1 MKYEEVQK
9 KLLKFNSDPEAQ
21 TIREYY
27 NHKSFLEILSKSRS
41 ETTHSAFLAWLLKGD
56 GFGKK
61 EDAPLMRFLDIL
73 VKNSE
78 SSDDIDSPCKTDE
91 SLKAA
96 ILSRTLEYSD
106 VKTFPEQIVKD
117 ISMIPSR
124 DRLDI
129 YLTASL
135 IKPIGEKKY
144 LRIVIENKVF
154 ADEIR
159 VGKEKNRKSIG
170 GKMDDLSKVKEDISK
185 LANFSKD
192 DYLKFNQTE
201 RYYKAVEEYPKN
213 EIDTGQ
219 IITLFVFLTP
229 QRSNATD
236 NHFIPVS
243 YQDLM
248 DFVLEPLQGN
258 PNLDSSTKMYLQ
270 EYINAL
276 SVPSI
281 SDFDNEM
288 TVLAV
293 SNREKKKLSKF
304 WNKYKDLITAAAES
318 NKNESPEQPET
329 LVLRKF
335 YEKNQP
341 LFIAIY
347 HIIPEKATALKPYTT
362 RDYTKYTL
370 KFDGKIIDQ
379 HLGKR
384 ALVIAAFK
392 AMKENSLDVPYQDSY
407 NRVFYYPKDVFDT
420 LHVNNEIS
428 EDAYNNRYTIVEIK
442 KSLFAVCNQWGV
454 GNWDWVE
461 EKLISDARFELIS
474 EK

>member
-1 MKYEEVQK
+1 MEYAKVQE
-9 KLLKFNSDPEAQ
+9 KLFEFNSDPEAQ

-78 SSDDIDSPCKTDE
+78 SNVEIDSPCKTDE
-91 SLKAA
+91 YFKAA
-96 ILSRTLEYSD
+96 ILSRTLEFSD
-106 VKTFPEQIVKD
+106 VNTVTEQIIKD
-117 ISMIPSR
+117 ISTIPSK

-159 VGKEKNRKSIG
+159 AGKGKKGKNIG
-170 GKMDDLSKVKEDISK
+170 GKMDDLIKVEMSD
-185 LANFSKD
+185 KD
-192 DYLKFNQTE
+192 EYLQLNQTQ
-201 RYYKAVEEYPKN
+201 RYYRAVEEYPKN
-213 EIDTGQ
+213 EIDKKNT
-219 IITLFVFLTP
+219 ITLFVFLTP
-229 QRSNATD
+229 KSSKATD
-236 NHFIPVS
+236 KHFIPVS

-248 DFVLEPLQGN
+248 DFVLEPLLGN
-258 PNLDSSTKMYLQ
+258 PNLDSSTRTYLQ

-293 SNREKKKLSKF
+293 SNREKNKLSNF
-304 WNKYKDLITAAAES
+304 WDNYKDLITAAAES
-318 NKNESPEQPET
+318 NKNEFPEQPET

-362 RDYTKYTL
+362 RDYTKYML
-370 KFDGKIIDQ
+370 KFNGNIIDQ

-392 AMKENSLDVPYQDSY
+392 EMIARGLKVPDQDSY
-407 NRVFYYPKDVFDT
+407 NRVFYYPKDVFDK
-420 LHVNNEIS
+420 LHDNNEIS
-428 EDAYNNRYTIVEIK
+428 EDAYNNRYTIVETQK
-442 KSLFAVCNQWGV
+442 GVFAVCNQWGV

-461 EKLISDARFELIS
+461 DKLIPAAKCELNI